1 MPRRNYELTSSQIGK
16 TSSLVLTLSG
26 VLKNIMIV
34 FASMLL
40 FHDPVSG
47 LQFFGFTVAL
57 GGLVYYQLGGA
68 PAFSGYWQA
77 FRAQYGDSKSI
88 SLAER
93 SPSLLESQTLINE
106 GAEPL
111 PEIKTEVKHA

>member
-1 MPRRNYELTSSQIGK
+1 MQIGK

-40 FHDPVSG
+40 FHDAVSG
-47 LQFFGFTVAL
+47 LQFFGFAVAL

-68 PAFSGYWQA
+68 PAFRGYWRHYRSQKQ
-77 FRAQYGDSKSI
+77 RSVI
-88 SLAER
+88 VPLEER
-93 SPSLLESQTLINE
+93 GPSALESQELLNDIE
-106 GAEPL
+106 EPNVKA
-111 PEIKTEVKHA
+111 EIKHG